1 MKCQKKSE
9 KCPSEVPRVQ
19 EVMSSNCTNSS
30 KPKDINLAQ
39 VNETKQN
46 KQTNKQKTEQLQIL
60 IFGTE
65 MFDIFH

>member
-46 KQTNKQKTEQLQIL
+46 TQTNKQTKNKTAANPHI
-60 IFGTE
+60 GN
-65 MFDIFH
+65 